1 VEFELIL
8 AVRSED
14 GATSEVSLAH
24 ISRAGDAEVAML
36 GLRLSEGHQVVVR
49 LQHEIVTREFAATS
63 QQGRHCAQCG
73 VVRAIKDYHGAKF
86 RSLFGDVDLRV
97 PRYVKC
103 GCAAP
108 PQGDAPAGTGSL
120 RQRWI
125 SAELECVQS
134 ELAATVSYGRSAQI
148 LHMLLPVGSGHSAS
162 TVRDRTLRVGA
173 RMEAELTVTA
183 APHEH
188 QSTVTTV
195 GLDGGYVRHC
205 CPDPAKSFEIIA
217 GRVLAEDGSQRSV
230 GFVRSIDKH
239 SRTRVQ
245 RAVAEHGGARDGLM
259 VFTDGDTRLRDLQ
272 MSVLPDAAHVLDW
285 YHLTRRLTVLSNVI
299 NSKDAAGQLR
309 SREQGR
315 ISEWVESIKWRLW
328 HGRPAKAI
336 ARLDAVLNVLDRPA
350 LADKPVVTG
359 VRKLATDLRRY
370 LNNNSDSLPDY
381 GRRYRAGERIST
393 AFVESAVN
401 QIIDKRM
408 SKSQQMRWSPHS
420 AHLLLQ
426 VRTRVLDGRLR
437 QDFARWYPGFSAND
451 STVRTTA

>member
-1 VEFELIL
+1 
-8 AVRSED
+8 
-14 GATSEVSLAH
+14 
-24 ISRAGDAEVAML
+24 
-36 GLRLSEGHQVVVR
+36 
-49 LQHEIVTREFAATS
+49 
-63 QQGRHCAQCG
+63 
-73 VVRAIKDYHGAKF
+73 
-86 RSLFGDVDLRV
+86 
-97 PRYVKC
+97 
-103 GCAAP
+103 
-108 PQGDAPAGTGSL
+108 
-120 RQRWI
+120 
-125 SAELECVQS
+125 
-134 ELAATVSYGRSAQI
+134 
-148 LHMLLPVGSGHSAS
+148 MLLPVGPGHSAS

-183 APHEH
+183 GLPEH

-205 CPDPAKSFEIIA
+205 CPEPEKSFEIVA

-230 GFVRSIDKH
+230 GFVRTIDKH

-245 RAVAEHGGARDGLM
+245 RAVAEQGGASVKMM

-272 MSVLPDAAHVLDW
+272 MSVLPDATHVLDW
-285 YHLTRRLTVLSNVI
+285 YHLTRRLTVLGNVV
-299 NSKDAAGQLR
+299 NGKDAAEQLP
-309 SREQGR
+309 SRAHGR

-336 ARLDAVLNVLDRPA
+336 ARLDCLLKILDRPA
-350 LADKPVVTG
+350 LAGKAVVSR

-437 QDFARWYPGFSAND
+437 QDFARWYPGFPAND